1 MIIYVYTLED
11 MSMYIYI
18 YTLWY
23 IMYDDICIN
32 MLNIQSQICA
42 RHRGR
47 QLIAKEALLRNES
60 RVLWGVS
67 DVSGYGHGCGQ
78 LG

>member
-1 MIIYVYTLED
+1 
-11 MSMYIYI
+11 
-18 YTLWY
+18 
-23 IMYDDICIN
+23 MYDDMCIN